1 MVWHMKTWVDWRK
14 DMNTVSICNMD
25 VHIKEYNGHRVVTF
39 KDIDTVHGN
48 KAGTA
53 RRNFSRN
60 KKHFIEGEDYFYLT
74 KELSNETNCPIRNII
89 IPNKGINVLTETGYL
104 LIAKSFTDDLAWD
117 VQRQL
122 VNAYFKARDMV
133 KTNVNTYPDTNPDF
147 SWTVIKDE
155 PMLFPKK
162 GTWFTKNYKRMM
174 NMCNELDINFS
185 TLYAYIIRYVKHKY
199 NLEMATEVYKAE
211 CPNVPFYIMNVICY
225 FKNLEECATYY
236 LDKLEEWLAV
246 DDKKPLAISGDS
258 DV

>member
-1 MVWHMKTWVDWRK
+1 MAWHMKTWVDWRK

-25 VHIKEYNGHRVVTF
+25 VQIKEYNGQRVVTL
-39 KDIDTVHGN
+39 KDVDTVHQRPT
-48 KAGTA
+48 GTA
-53 RRNFSRN
+53 KKNFQNNR
-60 KKHFIEGEDYFYLT
+60 KHLILNEDYFEIT
-74 KELSNETNCPIRNII
+74 RKELREKIS
-89 IPNKGINVLTETGYL
+89 PNSESLKGNPRLITYLLTESGYL
-104 LIAKSFTDDLAWD
+104 LLVKSFTDDLAWD

-133 KTNVNTYPDTNPDF
+133 QTTVNTYPDTNPDF
-147 SWTVIKDE
+147 SWTVIKAE

-174 NMCNELDINFS
+174 RMCNELDINLS

-211 CPNVPFYIMNVICY
+211 CSNVPFYMMNVICY

-236 LDKLEEWLAV
+236 LDKL
-246 DDKKPLAISGDS
+246 
-258 DV
+258 

>member
-1 MVWHMKTWVDWRK
+1 
-14 DMNTVSICNMD
+14 MNTVSICNRNIQ
-25 VHIKEYNGHRVVTF
+25 IKEYNGHRVVTL
-39 KDIDTVHGN
+39 KDVDTVHQRPT
-48 KAGTA
+48 GTA
-53 RRNFSRN
+53 KKNFQNNR
-60 KKHFIEGEDYFYLT
+60 KHLILNEDYFEIT
-74 KELSNETNCPIRNII
+74 RKELREKFS
-89 IPNKGINVLTETGYL
+89 PNSESLKGNPRLITYLLTESGYL
-104 LIAKSFTDDLAWD
+104 LLVKSFTDDLAWD

-122 VNAYFKARDMV
+122 VNIYFTARDMV
-133 KTNVNTYPDTNPDF
+133 QTTVNTYQDTNPDF

-174 NMCNELDINFS
+174 NMCNELDINLS

-211 CPNVPFYIMNVICY
+211 RPNVPFYIMNVICY

>member
-1 MVWHMKTWVDWRK
+1 
-14 DMNTVSICNMD
+14 MNTVSICNRNIQ
-25 VHIKEYNGHRVVTF
+25 IKEYNGHRVVTL
-39 KDIDTVHGN
+39 KDVDTVHQRPT
-48 KAGTA
+48 GTA
-53 RRNFSRN
+53 KKNFQNNR
-60 KKHFIEGEDYFYLT
+60 KHLILNEDYFEIT
-74 KELSNETNCPIRNII
+74 RKELREKFS
-89 IPNKGINVLTETGYL
+89 PNSESLKGNPRLITYLLTESGYL
-104 LIAKSFTDDLAWD
+104 LLVKSFTDDLAWD

-122 VNAYFKARDMV
+122 VNIYFTARDMV
-133 KTNVNTYPDTNPDF
+133 QTTVNTYQDTNPDF

-174 NMCNELDINFS
+174 NMCNELDINLS